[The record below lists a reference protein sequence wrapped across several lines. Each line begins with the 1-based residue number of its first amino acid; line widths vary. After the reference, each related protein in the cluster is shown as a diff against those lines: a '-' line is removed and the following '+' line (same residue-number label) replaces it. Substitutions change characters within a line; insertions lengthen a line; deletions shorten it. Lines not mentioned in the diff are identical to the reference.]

1 MFVPNS
7 LISYET
13 KKNKKLI
20 YMYYYSMAEIFK
32 HLVKIKIY
40 SKLPI

>member
-13 KKNKKLI
+13 KNNKKFLKN
-20 YMYYYSMAEIFK
+20 YCSMVEIFK
-32 HLVKIKIY
+32 HLAKI
-40 SKLPI
+40 